1 VAEQSEVPFSE
12 LVSLAERVPGAIAQV
27 STILPVDFPEQV
39 WHAVTNGLRTNLD
52 RFSRGMGVP

>member
-1 VAEQSEVPFSE
+1 M
-12 LVSLAERVPGAIAQV
+12 VSLAERVPRAIAQV
-27 STILPVDFPEQV
+27 STMLPVDFPEQV